1 MLYSGP
7 ADSSISEWID
17 EHQVGLSARGL
28 DLDKLAHRLAELAS
42 NLGEVQAMQR
52 RAFTTY
58 QRHFSKQAVMDRWDS
73 LLSDEL
79 ARLHG
84 GAALGAQ
91 PADPDPSPAGLSS
104 ARRRCPGSVP

>member
-58 QRHFSKQAVMDRWDS
+58 QRRFSKQAVMDRWDS

-91 PADPDPSPAGLSS
+91 PADPDPSPTSLTAT
-104 ARRRCPGSVP
+104 RRRCPGSMR